1 MLATLVFVLVALSRL
16 SSTNSFQNAK
26 LMQNS
31 LKHPAQFGQLSRF
44 GNANAL
50 KMSEEEGQGGFTR
63 RQILKE
69 ETEAP
74 FRKIRYFLYLSLSL
88 SAALAT
94 LITGTSIL
102 AVNGGVREGNLPE
115 LYQNLGINLAGLPVI
130 AYFWRRDIVSQQ
142 SLLQRIEKGG
152 SLARLKLKIEEEFSG
167 DEQVVKL
174 SDLRRDRGIEKRVI
188 IVAAP
193 RELLKESLRST
204 ASMFAALVQS
214 DVMIVPLA
222 ISTSAPGSEKDGYTL
237 TSISMDS
244 LFESTAAEGTD
255 DEDEAQPP
263 PITSYIG
270 MPVQM
275 QSWNSVIKGEFRTAL
290 EQNPDALEKGI
301 TLIIKKNGKVGSR
314 RFGVPIWESITD
326 DIQQRTAAGLD
337 VTNI

>member
-1 MLATLVFVLVALSRL
+1 M
-16 SSTNSFQNAK
+16 SSD
-26 LMQNS
+26 
-31 LKHPAQFGQLSRF
+31 
-44 GNANAL
+44 
-50 KMSEEEGQGGFTR
+50 EEGQEGFTR

-74 FRKIRYFLYLSLSL
+74 FRKVRYFLYLSLGAA
-88 SAALAT
+88 AALAT

-115 LYQNLGINLAGLPVI
+115 LYQNLGINLLGLPVI
-130 AYFWRRDIVSQQ
+130 AYFWRRDVQGQQ

-167 DEQVVKL
+167 DDQVVKL

-193 RELLKESLRST
+193 RELLKDSLQST
-204 ASMFAALVQS
+204 ASMFASLVQS
-214 DVMIVPLA
+214 ECMIVPLA

-237 TSISMDS
+237 TSITLDS
-244 LFESTAAEGTD
+244 LFESAG
-255 DEDEAQPP
+255 DEEEEAGGKP

-270 MPVQM
+270 MPIQM
-275 QSWNSVIKGEFRTAL
+275 QSWNSVIKGEFQTAL
-290 EQNPDALEKGI
+290 DQNPDALSKGI